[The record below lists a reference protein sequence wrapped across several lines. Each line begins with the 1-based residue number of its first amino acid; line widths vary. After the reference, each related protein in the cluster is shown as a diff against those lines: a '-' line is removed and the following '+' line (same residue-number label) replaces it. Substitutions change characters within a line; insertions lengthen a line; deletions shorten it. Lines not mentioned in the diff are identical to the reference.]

1 MRIGR
6 VTGQYGC
13 SAALPSSPGT
23 VRPGSSLQEVR
34 AAGRVGW
41 RASGGEGADRSA
53 VLSPDPGLRC
63 GARGSN
69 FIFMRL
75 LEHFRLLRDERRRL
89 GWKGLLKQRGWKFVA
104 LVVVV
109 YLVRDV
115 VLYVLVP
122 LAIAAGLWR

>member
-1 MRIGR
+1 M
-6 VTGQYGC
+6 TGPC
-13 SAALPSSPGT
+13 PS
-23 VRPGSSLQEVR
+23 RPRTRR
-34 AAGRVGW
+34 AQPR
-41 RASGGEGADRSA
+41 
-53 VLSPDPGLRC
+53 PPGLRC
-63 GARGSN
+63 GGPDSS
-69 FIFMRL
+69 FICMRL
-75 LEHFRLLRDERRRL
+75 LEHFRSLRDERRRL